1 MKQFIPAWYD
11 SKNWWNSTTQPFYIK
26 RKVTEFDDMISLISM
41 HQKNNSQF
49 NTIILNY
56 QPMLRLFLH
65 RHGLYEMSYWS
76 LFDDI
81 QGVAQMSP
89 QAIDYRDLGWPEDT
103 EFIYT
108 PFQVIAITSETTY
121 SKLNFS
127 QEGYLF
133 EIETYKDNSLQVKY
147 LIDDRG
153 FISSIE
159 KFQNNGQPSYKEYL
173 DINGHT
179 IMIQSLITQKVEISH
194 DFYSQFEKIEYSS
207 IEEIIYE
214 KLRQYYFKYIE
225 PHDKVIV
232 AADQHHNDMINKI
245 FDLKTLCFSVFN
257 QRNRTLEESIL
268 QSIIQAQYC
277 IVDTL
282 ENEQFIKDFVK
293 NHDVANHFNLMRI
306 TPFDVQTLSNMSSQL
321 YETNIGVWI
330 DSLNEV
336 RLKELIDML
345 IQYSVEREN
354 IRLHLLTRKDDTDI
368 PEWLTYK
375 VKNTNEQL
383 NKNEKQLSLEVR
395 DILETE
401 IEEIEYIKL
410 VFVPFEEQLL
420 KEMSHL
426 RVMIDLGNEPDLYL
440 QISSISVGIPQ
451 INQLKTNY
459 VDHKLNGLIIN
470 DMSELIMAIDFYL
483 LNLKNWNYSFAH
495 SIKLSE
501 EFSSSKII
509 TQLNH
514 LIEGENNGT

>member
-11 SKNWWNSTTQPFYIK
+11 PKNWWNSTTQPFYIK

-41 HQKNNSQF
+41 HQKNNSKF

-56 QPMLRLFLH
+56 HPMLRLFLH

-81 QGVAQMSP
+81 QGVEQMSL
-89 QAIDYRDLGWPEDT
+89 QAVDYRDLGWPEET

-121 SKLNFS
+121 SKLYFS

-133 EIETYKDNSLQVKY
+133 EMETYKGKLLQVKY
-147 LIDDRG
+147 LFDDRG

-159 KFQNNGQPSYKEYL
+159 KFQSSGLPSYKEYL
-173 DINGHT
+173 DIHGHT
-179 IMIQSLITQKVEISH
+179 IMIQNLITQKVEISH

-207 IEEIIYE
+207 IEEIINE
-214 KLRQYYFKYIE
+214 KLSQYYLKHIE
-225 PHDKVIV
+225 HNDKVIV
-232 AADQHHNDMINKI
+232 AADQHHNDMINEV
-245 FDLKTLCFSVFN
+245 FDLKNLCFSVFT
-257 QRNRTLEESIL
+257 QRNRTLDESIL
-268 QSIIQAQYC
+268 QSISQAQYC

-282 ENEQFIKDFVK
+282 ENEQHIKNFIK
-293 NHDVANHFNLMRI
+293 NHDEVHHFSLMRI
-306 TPFDVQTLSNMSSQL
+306 TPFDAQTLPNVSSQL

-330 DSLNEV
+330 DSLNEEK
-336 RLKELIDML
+336 LKELVNLL

-354 IRLHLLTRKDDTDI
+354 IRLHLLTRKDVADI
-368 PEWLTYK
+368 PEWLSYK
-375 VKNTNEQL
+375 IENANEQL
-383 NKNEKQLSLEVR
+383 NKDGEQLSLEVR

-410 VFVPFEEQLL
+410 VFVPFEEHLMKEISQLRL
-420 KEMSHL
+420 I
-426 RVMIDLGNEPDLYL
+426 IDLGKEPDLYL

-451 INQLKTNY
+451 INRLKTDY

-470 DMSELIMAIDFYL
+470 DMSELITAMDFYL
-483 LNLKNWNYSFAH
+483 LNLKNWNYSLAH
-495 SIKLSE
+495 AIKLSE
-501 EFSSSKII
+501 KFSSSKII

-514 LIEGENNGT
+514 LIEGENDGT